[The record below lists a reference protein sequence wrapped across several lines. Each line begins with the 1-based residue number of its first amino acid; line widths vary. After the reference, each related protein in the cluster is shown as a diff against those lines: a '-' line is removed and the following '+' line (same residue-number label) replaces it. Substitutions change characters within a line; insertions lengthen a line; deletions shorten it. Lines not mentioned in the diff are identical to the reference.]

1 MYFVYLFI
9 AKFVLTYI
17 HSFCVSL
24 AAIKTTKALREHFL
38 QTLLRQEITFFDSK
52 DAGSPSVKVTTN
64 GNLVNNGI
72 SDKLSMIVQNMA
84 TFVAAFVIAFA
95 VQWKLTLITICIVP
109 VIIVVIGIC
118 SVIDIK
124 QEAGIM
130 SIYSRAGLLAEEVF
144 STMTTVHAFFL
155 QPLMAQRY
163 DEHLAEAE
171 TAGMKK
177 SANYGI
183 MFSTQFFCIYAGYGL
198 AFWRGIAMYAS
209 GEIDQPGKIVT

>member
-1 MYFVYLFI
+1 
-9 AKFVLTYI
+9 
-17 HSFCVSL
+17 
-24 AAIKTTKALREHFL
+24 
-38 QTLLRQEITFFDSK
+38 
-52 DAGSPSVKVTTN
+52 
-64 GNLVNNGI
+64 
-72 SDKLSMIVQNMA
+72 MIVQNMA

-109 VIIVVIGIC
+109 VIIVVTGIC

-130 SIYSRAGLLAEEVF
+130 SIYSRAGVLAEEVF

-198 AFWRGIAMYAS
+198 AFWQGIRMYAS